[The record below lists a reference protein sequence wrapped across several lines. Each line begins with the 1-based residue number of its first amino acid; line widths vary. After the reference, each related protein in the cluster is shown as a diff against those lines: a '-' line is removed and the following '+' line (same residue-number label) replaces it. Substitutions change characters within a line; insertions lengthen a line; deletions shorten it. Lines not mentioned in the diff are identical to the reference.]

1 MKKWSKKDIKFL
13 KNNYKFLSYKD
24 ISNKL
29 NRSIESIYWKSF
41 DMNLKKGRWNNINRL
56 NAGPEKLFR
65 KCR

>member
-56 NAGPEKLFR
+56 NKN
-65 KCR
+65 KIVK